1 MAGQKTHNV
10 SAAGTGENYFEHRE
24 LKKGAAGWILLSF
37 LGVAY
42 VISGD
47 FAGWNFGIEKAGWGG
62 LLVATVLMA
71 VMYTSMVLS
80 EAELSTIIPS
90 AGGGYGF
97 ARRAFGP
104 LGGYMTGVG
113 ILFEYCIAPA
123 AIVCFIAGYCTSLFG
138 PDGSLMVYVPAGMQ
152 DVVTMTL
159 GGTWITKLLFYVLFV
174 GVHLFGVGEALTL
187 CMIITVIAVAALV
200 AFILSMVP
208 HFEPANLFD
217 IAPKENVAGAST
229 FLPYGWMGVWAALPF
244 GMWFFLG
251 VEGIPLAAEE
261 CEDPTKDMPKA
272 IITAMVTLLIFA
284 GLILVFGPAGSSA
297 NLIKDAADPLIGA
310 IQSPNAYG
318 GPTFVSRL
326 INVVGLAGLV
336 ASFFS
341 LIYGASRQFFALSRA
356 GYLPTFLS
364 LTGHRKTPYVALVA
378 IGLLGFLLS
387 LVVDGDSLL
396 VIAVFGASISYILM
410 TASHFM
416 LRIKEPNLKRPYR
429 TPGGKFTSGI
439 SVILGCF
446 AFVACFL
453 ANAKM
458 TCIAALIY
466 AIFLLYFLLYSR
478 RHLIANAPEEEFAA
492 ISKAEEGLN

>member
-1 MAGQKTHNV
+1 MAGQQD
-10 SAAGTGENYFEHRE
+10 NYFEQRE
-24 LKKGAAGWILLSF
+24 LKKGAAGWVLLSF

-47 FAGWNFGIEKAGWGG
+47 FAGWNFGIAKAGWGG
-62 LLVATVLMA
+62 LLIATFLMA
-71 VMYTSMVLS
+71 IMYTSMVLS
-80 EAELSTIIPS
+80 EAELSTIVPS

-123 AIVCFIAGYCTSLFG
+123 AIAVFISGYCGSLFG
-138 PDGSLMVYVPAGMQ
+138 PGGSLIAYVPEGLQ
-152 DVVTMTL
+152 SLTMVLL
-159 GGTWITKLLFYVLFV
+159 GGTWATKLLFYVGFV
-174 GVHLFGVGEALTL
+174 GVHLYGVGEALTL
-187 CMIITVIAVAALV
+187 CMIITVIAVIALV
-200 AFILSMVP
+200 AFIAAMIP
-208 HFEPANLFD
+208 HFNMANLFD
-217 IAPKENVAGAST
+217 IPPNPAVAGATT
-229 FLPYGWMGVWAALPF
+229 FLPHGWMGVWAALPF

-261 CEDPTKDMPKA
+261 CENPTKDMPRA
-272 IITAMVTLLIFA
+272 IIAAMTTLLIFA
-284 GLILVFGPAGSSA
+284 ALILFFGPAGSSA
-297 NLIKDAADPLIGA
+297 MLIQDAADPLIGA

-341 LIYGASRQFFALSRA
+341 LIFGASRQFFALSRA

-364 LTGHRKTPYVALVA
+364 LTGKRKTPYVALWV
-378 IGLLGFLLS
+378 IGLLGFILS
-387 LVVDGDSLL
+387 LIVDGDSLL
-396 VIAVFGASISYILM
+396 VVAVFGASISYILM
-410 TASHFM
+410 TASHFA
-416 LRIKEPNLKRPYR
+416 LRVKEPDLHRPYK
-429 TPGGKFTSGI
+429 TPGGKITSGV

-453 ANAKM
+453 ANAKV
-458 TCIAALIY
+458 TCYAAALY
-466 AIFLLYFLLYSR
+466 AAFILYFWFHSR
-478 RHLIANAPEEEFAA
+478 HHLVSKAPEEEFAA
-492 ISKAEEGLN
+492 IAAAEDGLN

>member
-1 MAGQKTHNV
+1 MAGQKDD
-10 SAAGTGENYFEHRE
+10 YFEQRE
-24 LKKGAAGWILLSF
+24 LKKGAAGWVLLSF

-47 FAGWNFGIEKAGWGG
+47 FAGWNFGIAKAGWGG
-62 LLVATVLMA
+62 LLIATFLMA
-71 VMYTSMVLS
+71 IMYTSMVLS
-80 EAELSTIIPS
+80 EAELSTIVPS

-123 AIVCFIAGYCTSLFG
+123 AIAVFISGYCGSLFG
-138 PDGSLMVYVPAGMQ
+138 PTGSLIGYVPEGLQ
-152 DVVTMTL
+152 SITMVLL
-159 GGTWITKLLFYVLFV
+159 GGTWATKLLFYVVFV
-174 GVHLFGVGEALTL
+174 GVHLYGVGEALTL
-187 CMIITVIAVAALV
+187 CMIITVIAVIALV
-200 AFILSMVP
+200 AFIAAMIP
-208 HFEPANLFD
+208 HFNMANLFD
-217 IAPKENVAGAST
+217 IPANPAVSGSTT
-229 FLPYGWMGVWAALPF
+229 FLPHGWMGVWAALPF

-261 CEDPTKDMPKA
+261 CENPTKDMPRA
-272 IITAMVTLLIFA
+272 IIAAMTTLLIFA
-284 GLILVFGPAGSSA
+284 ALILFFGPAGSSA
-297 NLIKDAADPLIGA
+297 MLIQDAADPLIGA

-341 LIYGASRQFFALSRA
+341 LIFGASRQFFALSRA

-364 LTGHRKTPYVALVA
+364 LTGKRKTPYVALWA
-378 IGLLGFLLS
+378 IGILGFVLS

-396 VIAVFGASISYILM
+396 VVAVFGASISYILM
-410 TASHFM
+410 TASHFV
-416 LRIKEPNLKRPYR
+416 LRMKEPDLHRPYK
-429 TPGGKFTSGI
+429 TPGGMITSGV

-453 ANAKM
+453 ANAEV
-458 TCIAALIY
+458 TCYAAALY
-466 AIFLLYFLLYSR
+466 AAFLLYFHLHSR
-478 RHLIANAPEEEFAA
+478 HHLISKAPEEEFAA
-492 ISKAEEGLN
+492 IAAAEEKLN

>member
-1 MAGQKTHNV
+1 MAGQDDK
-10 SAAGTGENYFEHRE
+10 YFEQRE
-24 LKKGAAGWILLSF
+24 LKKGAAGWVLLSF

-62 LLVATVLMA
+62 LLIATVLMA

-104 LGGYMTGVG
+104 LGGYMTGIG

-123 AIVCFIAGYCTSLFG
+123 AIACFIAGYCSSLFG
-138 PDGSLMVYVPAGMQ
+138 AGGSLIAYVPEGLQGMA
-152 DVVTMTL
+152 TILL
-159 GGTWITKLLFYVLFV
+159 GGTWMTKLLFYVVFV
-174 GVHLFGVGEALTL
+174 GVHLYGVGEALTL
-187 CMIITVIAVAALV
+187 CMIITVIAVLALA
-200 AFILSMVP
+200 AFIFSMVP
-208 HFEPANLFD
+208 HFNPANLFD
-217 IAPKENVAGAST
+217 IAPAKDVAGAST
-229 FLPYGWMGVWAALPF
+229 FLPHGWMGVWAALPF

-261 CEDPTKDMPKA
+261 CQDPTKDMPKA
-272 IITAMVTLLIFA
+272 IITAMITLLIFA
-284 GLILVFGPAGSSA
+284 ALILVFGPAGSSSA
-297 NLIKDAADPLIGA
+297 LIQSAADPLIGA

-341 LIYGASRQFFALSRA
+341 LIFGASRQFFALSRA

-364 LTGHRKTPYVALVA
+364 LTGKRKTPWVSLLA
-378 IGLLGFLLS
+378 IGGIGFFLS
-387 LVVDGDSLL
+387 LIIDGDSLL

-410 TASHFM
+410 TASHFV
-416 LRIKEPNLKRPYR
+416 LRMKEPNLPRPYK
-429 TPGGKFTSGI
+429 TPGGKLTSGI
-439 SVILGCF
+439 SVVLGCF

-458 TCIAALIY
+458 TCIAAVIY
-466 AIFLLYFLLYSR
+466 AAFILYFQLHSR
-478 RHLIANAPEEEFAA
+478 HHLIAKAPEEEFAA
-492 ISKAEEGLN
+492 IAAAEEGLN